1 MLYKGGGV
9 QVDLTCLLYLFEPE
23 SIIHVLRDCRMERN
37 FWAQLGAK
45 EVNTLFFNGNLQDWV
60 TTNGKADGKKHRD
73 HPTWKTSFLFA
84 IWRIWKHRNYV
95 VFHNK
100 PIQQNLGHKIFQEAM
115 EYERCVKLP
124 RTIAN
129 KVLKRIR
136 WEKLEA
142 GWFRLNLD
150 GSSTG
155 NPGLAGSAGLIRND
169 EGEWI

>member
-1 MLYKGGGV
+1 MV
-9 QVDLTCLLYLFEPE
+9 
-23 SIIHVLRDCRMERN
+23 RN

-73 HPTWKTSFLFA
+73 HPTWKTSFLFT

-100 PIQQNLGHKIFQEAM
+100 PIQQNLGHEIFQEAM
-115 EYERCVKLP
+115 EFEHCVKLP

-150 GSSTG
+150 GSSTS
-155 NPGLAGSAGLIRND
+155 NPGSAGSGGLIRYD